1 MMRAMPRVQPFDRL
15 ATYDDLVAVP
25 DSMVAEIVNGEL
37 HASPRPAPRHARA
50 GSSLG
55 VLVGGPFDLG
65 RGGPGG
71 WCVLYEPE
79 LHLGRDVLVP
89 DWAGWRRS
97 RMPSLPETAYFP
109 LAPDWVCEIVSP
121 STASLDRVKKLTI
134 YAREQVAYAWII
146 DPDPRT
152 LEVLRL
158 DAGRWTIL
166 ATHSGDEVVRA
177 EPFAELALELAA
189 LWA

>member
-1 MMRAMPRVQPFDRL
+1 
-15 ATYDDLVAVP
+15 
-25 DSMVAEIVNGEL
+25 
-37 HASPRPAPRHARA
+37 
-50 GSSLG
+50 
-55 VLVGGPFDLG
+55 
-65 RGGPGG
+65 
-71 WCVLYEPE
+71 
-79 LHLGRDVLVP
+79 
-89 DWAGWRRS
+89 
-97 RMPSLPETAYFP
+97 MPSLPDTAYFP

-134 YAREQVAYAWII
+134 YAREKVAHAWII

-166 ATHSGDEVVRA
+166 ATHTGDEVVRA
-177 EPFAELALELAA
+177 EPFAELELELAA